1 MSESAIAAAITFL
14 LSNFSLTFL
23 VVALVFALAN
33 LALRPKPHTGAHM
46 TNVFLRWYLFWAIGV
61 SLIYNAVMHIAFGG
75 VAAAFIGWP
84 DSPFQAEVG
93 FASLGFGVVAI
104 IAAFGSPGMRI
115 AAVLGPAIF
124 LLGDAGGHIRQMM
137 LTGDY
142 APGNAGIT
150 FWLDI
155 GIPAIGLLLLWFQHR
170 EANVAAAVA
179 AISSEIVAERA
190 PQPQA

>member
-33 LALRPKPHTGAHM
+33 LALGPRPRTGAHV
-46 TNVFLRWYLFWAIGV
+46 TDIFLRWYLFWAIGV
-61 SLIYNAVMHIAFGG
+61 TSIYNAVMHIAFGG
-75 VAAAFIGWP
+75 MAARFIGWP

-93 FASLGFGVVAI
+93 FASLGFGLVAV

-142 APGNAGIT
+142 APGNADIT

-170 EANVAAAVA
+170 QAAQ
-179 AISSEIVAERA
+179 SSSPASG
-190 PQPQA
+190 